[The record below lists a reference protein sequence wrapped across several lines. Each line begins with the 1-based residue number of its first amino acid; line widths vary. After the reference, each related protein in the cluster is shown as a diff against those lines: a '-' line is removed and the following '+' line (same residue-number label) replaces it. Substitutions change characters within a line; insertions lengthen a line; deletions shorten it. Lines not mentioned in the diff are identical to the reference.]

1 MQPNHN
7 KELIGHFLI
16 IFGFFFKASPG
27 AHTFVWK
34 LVFTHMQ
41 LKTNFHNYASMST
54 RTRFVKEAT
63 GNSEIWPIAWDW
75 WMLLEYLKLGKTAI
89 NIM

>member
-27 AHTFVWK
+27 AHTFIWK

-41 LKTNFHNYASMST
+41 LKTNFHM
-54 RTRFVKEAT
+54 KEWAP
-63 GNSEIWPIAWDW
+63 GLALKKRPLVIRKWPIAWDW
-75 WMLLEYLKLGKTAI
+75 SMLLEYLKWGKTAI